1 MAQPLDPLR
10 LKGTM
15 LDTLKAAARNLDKT
29 GKEQRHPGELLK
41 TAAAAAVGGGAGAG
55 AGAAAGADGGGDA
68 MQVE

>member
-41 TAAAAAVGGGAGAG
+41 TVAVAAAGGGGGAGAG
-55 AGAAAGADGGGDA
+55 PGAAGSGDA